1 MAQKRK
7 YTKRSDYWE
16 KIQKKEQP
24 IENIMQATSKDGF
37 EPQLIGESFYNY
49 ESKAYSRTSS
59 GGSATELRRNNI
71 AVAPM
76 LYKYANI
83 RAGMLPYQYSI
94 DGVNVRDAIELCQKA
109 YANIAVFR
117 NSVDTMAD
125 FANSQLYLEGGS
137 AKSRDFID
145 AWFKKIK
152 IWNLKDQ
159 FFREFYRSGNI
170 FLYTL
175 ESKFKAD
182 DFSKVRNLGINMM
195 SNKIPVRYILLN
207 PYGVV
212 AQRATSFDRFGLYAK
227 LLSEY
232 EVERLRDPKT
242 DEDREM
248 YDALPA
254 DIKKRI
260 KSDSWAADGIKVR
273 LNPEKLR
280 YAFYKKQDYEP
291 FAIPFGFPVLDD
303 INFKMEMKKIDQS
316 ICRTIENVVLLITMG
331 TTPDKGGINPRNIR
345 AMQALFQNQS
355 VGRILVSDYTTKAEF
370 IIPDINKVI
379 GPQKYE
385 VINQDIKEGLQNI
398 ILSQEKFASTEV
410 KAQMFLQRLKE
421 ARDTFLN
428 EFLQAEIK
436 QLCKNFGFRSI
447 PTAKFETIDLK
458 DQAQIQRV
466 ITRMMELGILP
477 PEQGMRVID
486 TGVFPDAATLE
497 KAQEKFVDDRQKGY
511 YNPLVG
517 GTPVP
522 MDFEEEEEI
531 EEIRHP
537 QGAKQL
543 EQRRLYEENK
553 NKRGKS
559 PSRPGRPVG
568 SKTLAKIKYSVQDI
582 KETVDDTND
591 LYATLV
597 TEAKKVFQRKRLNKH
612 QTSILEKVCESVVI
626 AKNPKDWLSTA
637 KLCIKNAAK
646 LTDLKP
652 LKEVVNISA
661 EHELDDYAS
670 AILHHSRKNSL
681 EK

>member
-436 QLCKNFGFRSI
+436 QLCKNFGFRDI

>member
-1 MAQKRK
+1 
-7 YTKRSDYWE
+7 
-16 KIQKKEQP
+16 
-24 IENIMQATSKDGF
+24 
-37 EPQLIGESFYNY
+37 
-49 ESKAYSRTSS
+49 
-59 GGSATELRRNNI
+59 
-71 AVAPM
+71 
-76 LYKYANI
+76 
-83 RAGMLPYQYSI
+83 
-94 DGVNVRDAIELCQKA
+94 
-109 YANIAVFR
+109 
-117 NSVDTMAD
+117 
-125 FANSQLYLEGGS
+125 
-137 AKSRDFID
+137 
-145 AWFKKIK
+145 
-152 IWNLKDQ
+152 
-159 FFREFYRSGNI
+159 
-170 FLYTL
+170 
-175 ESKFKAD
+175 
-182 DFSKVRNLGINMM
+182 
-195 SNKIPVRYILLN
+195 
-207 PYGVV
+207 
-212 AQRATSFDRFGLYAK
+212 
-227 LLSEY
+227 
-232 EVERLRDPKT
+232 
-242 DEDREM
+242 
-248 YDALPA
+248 
-254 DIKKRI
+254 
-260 KSDSWAADGIKVR
+260 
-273 LNPEKLR
+273 
-280 YAFYKKQDYEP
+280 
-291 FAIPFGFPVLDD
+291 
-303 INFKMEMKKIDQS
+303 
-316 ICRTIENVVLLITMG
+316 
-331 TTPDKGGINPRNIR
+331 
-345 AMQALFQNQS
+345 
-355 VGRILVSDYTTKAEF
+355 
-370 IIPDINKVI
+370 
-379 GPQKYE
+379 
-385 VINQDIKEGLQNI
+385 
-398 ILSQEKFASTEV
+398 
-410 KAQMFLQRLKE
+410 
-421 ARDTFLN
+421 
-428 EFLQAEIK
+428 
-436 QLCKNFGFRSI
+436 
-447 PTAKFETIDLK
+447 
-458 DQAQIQRV
+458 
-466 ITRMMELGILP
+466 MMELGILP

-486 TGVFPDAATLE
+486 TGVFPDADTLE